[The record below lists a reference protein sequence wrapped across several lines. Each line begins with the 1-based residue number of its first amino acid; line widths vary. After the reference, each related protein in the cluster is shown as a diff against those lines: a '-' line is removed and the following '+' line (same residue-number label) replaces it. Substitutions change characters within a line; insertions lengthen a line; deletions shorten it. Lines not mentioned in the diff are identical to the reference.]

1 MLVEEENGL
10 ARLETLPDDLYAF
23 DVGYARND
31 ARAIVEL
38 LGEYVDGVVV

>member
-1 MLVEEENGL
+1 MPE
-10 ARLETLPDDLYAF
+10 DLYAF

-31 ARAIVEL
+31 VRSVVEV